1 MNRLRQ
7 DATKDDRGGGPPDTL
22 LGARDPPPVEIVNPR
37 APPRW
42 CSSVTHASNRVPA
55 ALGTLGLPPEA
66 LGRHIGWDIGAGA
79 IARRLAAHFDA
90 PAVLSGYS
98 RLVIDCNRAFGD
110 EQSIPAVS
118 DGTEVPG
125 NRDVT
130 TRDAAARMESLLPAI
145 PRGLRRDARPVEAC
159 GRTPPVLIMHSF
171 TPALAGGEPR
181 PWHVGILWN
190 RDGRIALPLLRLL
203 RARGDLCVGD
213 NQPYNGASP
222 RGYTMPAHAAR
233 HGRAGVQIEVRQDL
247 LADEAGIER
256 WTGILS
262 EALAE
267 VFEDPSLYERHAG

>member
-7 DATKDDRGGGPPDTL
+7 DATKDDRRGGPPDTL

-37 APPRW
+37 GAAPLVFL
-42 CSSVTHASNRVPA
+42 CDHASNRVPA

-66 LGRHIGWDIGAGA
+66 LGRHIGWDIGAGT

-98 RLVIDCNRAFGD
+98 RLVIDCNRALGD

-130 TRDAAARMESLLPAI
+130 TRDAAARMEACF
-145 PRGLRRDARPVEAC
+145 RPYHEACAATLDRVEAC

-247 LADEAGIER
+247 LAYEAGIER

>member
-22 LGARDPPPVEIVNPR
+22 LGAGDPPPVEIVNPR
-37 APPRW
+37 GAAPLVFL
-42 CSSVTHASNRVPA
+42 CDHASNRVPA

-79 IARRLAAHFDA
+79 ITRRLAAHFDA

-98 RLVIDCNRAFGD
+98 RLVIDCNRALGD

-130 TRDAAARMESLLPAI
+130 TRDAAARMEACF
-145 PRGLRRDARPVEAC
+145 RPYHEACAATLDRVEAC
-159 GRTPPVLIMHSF
+159 GRIPPVLIMHSF

-267 VFEDPSLYERHAG
+267 VFEDPSLYERHAS